1 MGFFDGLKA
10 KMAAGAGAE
19 QGLSMLAN
27 EIRSVIGEVG
37 WMLKDGKEVDLRNSP
52 EPNTPANAQNA
63 TKKFTYNF
71 QNYQQTI
78 VSLNLYSVWMSMTAT
93 DCVLFAYI
101 NGASVKT
108 FRFAD
113 YIQLY
118 NNQPGVINRDRL
130 MMEVR
135 DMIAAFGSLTPPPPV
150 QQQVMMAPQPMM
162 VVTAPQPMMVVT
174 APAPQQTVVT
184 ATQPHQVTMQPQQN
198 PAYAPQPQTVTGP
211 PQQMTI
217 QMPAMTV
224 YAPNPNEPYAPQPQI
239 MGPPPQQATM
249 QPQQNQAYAPQPQV
263 MGPPQQQVT
272 MQPQQNPA
280 YAPQPQV
287 MGPPQQ
293 QPAMQG
299 YHQQV
304 SVSAPGPATACP
316 FCGAGLPQGTGR
328 CPGCGAQFEVRGSMQ
343 AQQMQSSSTTV
354 MAPGM
359 TMQTNMPPG
368 VPNFCGRC
376 GGGVDPARRMCTK
389 CGMMY

>member
-27 EIRSVIGEVG
+27 EIRSLIGEVG
-37 WMLKDGKEVDLRNSP
+37 WMLRDGKEVDLRDNP
-52 EPNTPANAQNA
+52 EPNAPANAQNA

-135 DMIAAFGSLTPPPPV
+135 DMISAFGSLTPPPPV
-150 QQQVMMAPQPMM
+150 QQQVMVAPQPTM
-162 VVTAPQPMMVVT
+162 VVTAPQPMMVIT
-174 APAPQQTVVT
+174 APAPQQPMVV
-184 ATQPHQVTMQPQQN
+184 AQQPHQVTMQPQQN

-217 QMPAMTV
+217 QMPGMTV
-224 YAPNPNEPYAPQPQI
+224 YAPNPNDPYAPQPQV
-239 MGPPPQQATM
+239 MGPPPQQVTM
-249 QPQQNQAYAPQPQV
+249 QPQQNQAYAPHPQV
-263 MGPPQQQVT
+263 MGPP
-272 MQPQQNPA
+272 P
-280 YAPQPQV
+280 
-287 MGPPQQ
+287 Q

-304 SVSAPGPATACP
+304 SVSAPGPAAACP
-316 FCGAGLPQGTGR
+316 FCGAGLPQGTGK
-328 CPGCGAQFEVRGSMQ
+328 CPGCGAQFEVKGSMQ
-343 AQQMQSSSTTV
+343 AQHMQSSSTTV

-359 TMQTNMPPG
+359 TVQTNMPPG